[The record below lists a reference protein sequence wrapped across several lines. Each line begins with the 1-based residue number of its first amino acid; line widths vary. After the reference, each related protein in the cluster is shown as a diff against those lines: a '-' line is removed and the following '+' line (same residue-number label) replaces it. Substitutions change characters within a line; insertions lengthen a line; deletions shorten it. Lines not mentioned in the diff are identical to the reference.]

1 MIIEAILKINPNAVV
16 TVKGKDI
23 DTCEIEWLENTTPIS
38 KEDIKA
44 QIPIVEA
51 EIEQKK
57 QDAIT
62 KKTSGKQKLLD
73 LGLTE
78 AEVKA
83 LIGV

>member
-78 AEVKA
+78 EEVKA
-83 LIGV
+83 LIGI